1 MQRQKDHP
9 NRPLSQFAWIIQ
21 NSQNERDYIN
31 KLTGENRLLKVVVWP
46 PGLEVALMAHIHTQ
60 ALKKKKKKKKV
71 KYIEFPLLQ
80 SDCVSSGKLKNS
92 CWPGCQG
99 VDKRTLV
106 HSW

>member
-31 KLTGENRLLKVVVWP
+31 KLTGENRLLKVVVVWP

-60 ALKKKKKKKKV
+60 ALKKKKKKK
-71 KYIEFPLLQ
+71 
-80 SDCVSSGKLKNS
+80 
-92 CWPGCQG
+92 
-99 VDKRTLV
+99 
-106 HSW
+106 